1 MAIPRILQAAGDLD
15 RAPVPVGSSTNIEQ
29 GDFLSYESGNIVL
42 MDAAAEDATFAGYAC
57 NQVSSDFSE
66 PDRVVVGLKG
76 ILRVDATSAAYT
88 FGQDLMYAAENSV
101 VDASANSICWSIE
114 DTAAVSVT
122 SLDILI
128 DVLALQKLFAVTA

>member
-1 MAIPRILQAAGDLD
+1 MARPRILQAAGDLD
-15 RAPVPVGSSTNIEQ
+15 RAPVPVGSSTNIEL

-42 MDAAAEDATFAGYAC
+42 MDAAAEDATFAGYAV
-57 NQVSSDFSE
+57 NQVSADFAE

-76 ILRVDATSAAYT
+76 ILRTDCTSAAYT

-101 VDASANSICWSIE
+101 VNASANSIAWSIE
-114 DTAAVSVT
+114 DTAAGNVT

-128 DVLALQKLFAVTA
+128 DVLALGKLFAVTA